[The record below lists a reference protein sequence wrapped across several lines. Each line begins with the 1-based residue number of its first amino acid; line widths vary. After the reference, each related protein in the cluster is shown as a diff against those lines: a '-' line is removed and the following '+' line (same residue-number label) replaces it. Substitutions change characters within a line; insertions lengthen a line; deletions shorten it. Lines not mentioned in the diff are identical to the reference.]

1 MATATDPLETAKENF
16 AQGKHQECLRMLTFA
31 FNDTPDNRDC
41 YQMAALCLRQMNAE
55 IEAKLFEDALSSFD
69 NYKSFFDLGFHF
81 VDVGHD
87 RMAIPMLQRAFK
99 LSPGNGGVG
108 LELAIALCSRFR
120 PQEAR
125 EVLMQCDLAANFWI
139 GYQFYWSSLLC
150 GLTDGV
156 EQFIK
161 ESRRLF
167 LSQAA
172 THEIKGA
179 LYALDKLDEFR
190 LRLTLLEDPQPII
203 MHWHFIQYGAAILDY
218 FDDREG
224 QQGMQ
229 VAGGRWVYV
238 GISYKQLSI
247 TLNKLK
253 RYLQAI
259 GREPKLILSMA
270 DRDSTIIAHG
280 AAKIFGLPMTEIAD
294 PSAIGWEE
302 SLIIA
307 AQNHSYEGANIERI
321 LKGQTVFSFNLDW
334 LNKGPCT
341 PDLAGMMSQY
351 CTWPWSKD
359 RLIVDPETKERQ
371 EAEDDN
377 RSPEEIAE
385 EFGQELEEFEP
396 EFEQVLD
403 FYKQNMLYLKGG
415 RLGGSKRWRFITDSP
430 VPGSYFC

>member
-1 MATATDPLETAKENF
+1 MATATDPLQTAKENF
-16 AQGKHQECLRMLTFA
+16 AQGNFQECLRLLTFA
-31 FNDTPDNRDC
+31 FGEDPDNRDC
-41 YQMAALCLRQMNAE
+41 YQMASLCLRQMDAE
-55 IEAKLFEDALSSFD
+55 EEAKLFEGALSSFD
-69 NYKSFFDLGFHF
+69 NYKTFFDLGYHF

-87 RMAIPMLQRAFK
+87 RMAIPMLQRSFK
-99 LSPGNGGVG
+99 LAPGNGSVG

-125 EVLMQCDLAANFWI
+125 EVLIQCDLTANFWL
-139 GYQFYWSSLLC
+139 GYQFYWCSLLC
-150 GLTDGV
+150 GLSEGV

-167 LSQAA
+167 LAQAA
-172 THEIKGA
+172 SHEIKGA

-190 LRLTLLEDPQPII
+190 LRLTLLGEPKPLI

-224 QQGMQ
+224 QAGLQ

-238 GISYKQLSI
+238 GISYQQLSI

-270 DRDSTIIAHG
+270 DRDSRIIAG
-280 AAKIFGLPMTEIAD
+280 AAAKIFGLPMTEIAD

-302 SLIIA
+302 ALIIA
-307 AQNHSYEGANIERI
+307 ANNWAYEGANIERI
-321 LKGQTVFSFNLDW
+321 LKGQTVFAFNLNW
-334 LNKGPCT
+334 LNKGPST
-341 PDLAGMMSQY
+341 PDVVGIMSQY

-359 RLIVDPETKERQ
+359 RLIVDPETKERRN
-371 EAEDDN
+371 AEEDT
-377 RSPEEIAE
+377 RTPEEISE
-385 EFGQELEEFEP
+385 EFGIELEAMEP
-396 EFEQVLD
+396 EFEEVLD

-430 VPGSYFC
+430 VPGNYFC